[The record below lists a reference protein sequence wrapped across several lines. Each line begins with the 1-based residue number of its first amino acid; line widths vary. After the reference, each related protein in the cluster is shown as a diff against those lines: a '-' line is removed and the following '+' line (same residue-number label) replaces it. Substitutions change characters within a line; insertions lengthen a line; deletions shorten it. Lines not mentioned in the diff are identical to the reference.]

1 MQSLSASAIRTS
13 GNSASRISMG
23 TASSA
28 FCAKLGLEHLGSREP
43 ILFTSPRVALI
54 SSVRAATN
62 ASRARNTTRSCRTS
76 RLRCCIGCNDC
87 GSTRPNRANLLAS
100 SDHPFVF
107 AVSTLPLIA
116 GRPPALRA
124 RNRRRL
130 PAPRESVSPH
140 RKSLAPHSMPERIRQ
155 CPPASYATVPPPAF
169 HPPDPECS
177 SGSIGPPDPHPPSD
191 DRDWG
196 EAHLADAL
204 LRRSVLP
211 PFSDPAFPSVFPPVP
226 PALPSY
232 PAASGPAA
240 SPVSLS
246 LHSSFEN
253 CYASSRSISL
263 STVIAP

>member
-100 SDHPFVF
+100 IRSFFRLRRFDPSINRGL
-107 AVSTLPLIA
+107 ATSTSCPQPQTTSCTQGVCPHLE
-116 GRPPALRA
+116 
-124 RNRRRL
+124 NHSRR
-130 PAPRESVSPH
+130 
-140 RKSLAPHSMPERIRQ
+140 IQ
-155 CPPASYATVPPPAF
+155 CLKEFGNV
-169 HPPDPECS
+169 
-177 SGSIGPPDPHPPSD
+177 
-191 DRDWG
+191 
-196 EAHLADAL
+196 L
-204 LRRSVLP
+204 LRRTQ
-211 PFSDPAFPSVFPPVP
+211 
-226 PALPSY
+226 
-232 PAASGPAA
+232 
-240 SPVSLS
+240 LS
-246 LHSSFEN
+246 LRQRFTLQTQNAVVAPLVPQIHTHCQTIEIGVKLT
-253 CYASSRSISL
+253 SRMLFSGARCCHLFRIQLFLQFSHQFRQHFLRIPPHRAPRLRRFRCRFTLL
-263 STVIAP
+263 SRIVMLLQGRSPYPL

>member
-100 SDHPFVF
+100 IRSFFRFRRFDPSINRGL
-107 AVSTLPLIA
+107 ATSTSCPQPQTTSCTQ
-116 GRPPALRA
+116 GECVPT
-124 RNRRRL
+124 
-130 PAPRESVSPH
+130 S
-140 RKSLAPHSMPERIRQ
+140 KTLAPHSMPERIRQ

-211 PFSDPAFPSVFPPVP
+211 PFSDP
-226 PALPSY
+226 
-232 PAASGPAA
+232 
-240 SPVSLS
+240 
-246 LHSSFEN
+246 
-253 CYASSRSISL
+253 
-263 STVIAP
+263 